1 MRKLLIFDRLHWLL
15 RWPVKTLV
23 LVTVVFLVCFPRLG
37 RFSTHV
43 QRWRDANQLV
53 EPDAPA
59 LAPLAAELEPQMTRE
74 NLTGPE
80 ALNTV
85 QRFVLERIQYRW
97 DWENW
102 GNADYIPTVDEAIAA
117 GFEDC
122 DGRAVVAASLLKRF
136 GYDAR
141 IVTDFAHVWVATD
154 VGETMGPGKR
164 QAVVAE
170 DGRLRIDYAALIEL
184 PRALAYGLAVFPLG
198 RELIILIVLWWL
210 MLRRGIGGWTAV
222 VGLAFLLDGLI
233 MLRAG
238 GANYRAPNWLL
249 QWLGIANFLVAGF
262 ALLVWP
268 RWRMRQGRKT
278 LDSAA
283 V

>member
-1 MRKLLIFDRLHWLL
+1 MQRLLIFDRLPWLL
-15 RWPVKTLV
+15 RWPVKLLV
-23 LVTVVFLVCFPRLG
+23 LAVVVFLVCFPRMG

-53 EPDAPA
+53 DPDAAA
-59 LAPLAAELEPQMTRE
+59 LEPLALELEPLLLQEGMAD
-74 NLTGPE
+74 PE
-80 ALNTV
+80 ALHTV
-85 QRFVLERIQYRW
+85 QRFVLERIKYRW

-102 GNADYIPTVDEAIAA
+102 GNADYIPTVEEAVAA

-154 VGETMGPGKR
+154 VGETMGPGERKS
-164 QAVVAE
+164 VVAE
-170 DGRLRIDYAALIEL
+170 DGRLRIDYGALVEL

-198 RELIILIVLWWL
+198 RELIILVVLWWL
-210 MLRRGIGGWTAV
+210 MMRRGMGVAASV

-233 MLRAG
+233 LLRAG
-238 GANYRAPNWLL
+238 GANYRSPDWLL
-249 QWLGIANFLVAGF
+249 QWLGLANLVMAGF
-262 ALLVWP
+262 VMLIWP
-268 RWRMRQGRKT
+268 RWRARR
-278 LDSAA
+278 LPEA
-283 V
+283 VAPTAR